1 MAVYSPLSDGCLSF
15 EYDILDMVPHIDRD
29 KIRGFIPLRLS
40 RHLIVDVVSVDLETL
55 EKDVLHLALLV
66 VAVDDGHVG
75 LLAIVA
81 DVAEGN
87 VFYTLAWCGAVFL
100 VVAHLYLQYAS
111 LMDIFY
117 SDVVEHHIF
126 DIVVVATVYCHATL
140 IVNLRF
146 TLTKDVYI
154 FVSQS
159 DDAIANLRVAMD
171 ADEDWMGN
179 VCPEGGIP
187 HLYISHRTVE
197 TLSCGIGCGTIV

>member
-1 MAVYSPLSDGCLSF
+1 MHLSSISFYLLLSKN
-15 EYDILDMVPHIDRD
+15 H
-29 KIRGFIPLRLS
+29 
-40 RHLIVDVVSVDLETL
+40 
-55 EKDVLHLALLV
+55 ALNMI
-66 VAVDDGHVG
+66 AYEHWHHVG
-75 LLAIVA
+75 RTVPSWFAFHVVVNFATVYFQSVEDNVFYLAQFVVTVDYRQIRVASVVA

-100 VVAHLYLQYAS
+100 VVANLYMQYAS